1 MTIDNILASIDAEIA
16 TLTEA
21 RALLAGAIPKK
32 KPGRPKSTAI
42 STPKTKKKKHTLS
55 AEGRAKIAE
64 GQRKRWA
71 ALKKAAK

>member
-1 MTIDNILASIDAEIA
+1 MSANEILSLIDSEIA
-16 TLTEA
+16 ALQQA
-21 RALLAGAIPKK
+21 RALLAGGVAKK
-32 KPGRPKSTAI
+32 KPGRPKSTAV
-42 STPKTKKKKHTLS
+42 SVVKPKKKHKLS